1 MPIFF
6 KSIISVIFDLRISRL
21 FYYQDGKMCHQIPA
35 SSPNDGVYWCLSNL
49 NEGSSVFL
57 IGSTRETED
66 VFQQLNKRGLNI
78 CCYDVQQA
86 EPNKNIN
93 NSHISL
99 DGLLSSL
106 NEIKALLKREQ
117 PKSANYALINTSS
130 PQRETKDIKELK
142 SFISDSFEALNK
154 KQSETNYLVTE
165 IYNREPEASSNGSLE
180 IIEDLRKELA
190 AYKNDFYQKS
200 MMKFGVNTAIE
211 ILERL
216 YIEKNL
222 LKQNENSEEL
232 ERIIQIISFCE
243 AKMKKLNLRVR
254 LSSDGDAFDGGRMV
268 SYDDKV
274 ATDDENMKGRVAYS
288 ISPAIY
294 WTLPR
299 VNAPGEDE
307 LLIKEETVALYE

>member
-1 MPIFF
+1 MITRCNKNWITIDFS
-6 KSIISVIFDLRISRL
+6 KSIMTIYSKGQEQTNPINSYDHAFQYCVNKMHYGISVILVGATNETKRL
-21 FYYQDGKMCHQIPA
+21 FDSLVQYGI
-35 SSPNDGVYWCLSNL
+35 NV
-49 NEGSSVFL
+49 
-57 IGSTRETED
+57 
-66 VFQQLNKRGLNI
+66 
-78 CCYDVQQA
+78 CCFDVQQV

-93 NSHISL
+93 DSQISL
-99 DGLLSSL
+99 DVVLSSL

-165 IYNREPEASSNGSLE
+165 IYNREPEASSNGSLVV
-180 IIEDLRKELA
+180 IEDLRKELA

-200 MMKFGVNTAIE
+200 MMKFGVNTTIE

-216 YIEKNL
+216 YTEKNL

-232 ERIIQIISFCE
+232 ERILLIISYCE

-254 LSSDGDAFDGGRMV
+254 LSSDGDEFDGDRMV

-274 ATDDENMKGRVAYS
+274 ATDDEKMKGRVAYS

-299 VNAPGEDE
+299 VNAPGADD
-307 LLIKEETVALYE
+307 LLIKEEIVALYE

>member
-1 MPIFF
+1 ME
-6 KSIISVIFDLRISRL
+6 SVIFDLRISRL
-21 FYYQDGKMCHQIPA
+21 AYYQDGKMLHQCKATP
-35 SSPNDGVYWCLSNL
+35 SDGVDWCLRNL
-49 NEGSSVFL
+49 LDGSSVFL

-66 VFQQLNKRGLNI
+66 VFQQLNNYKFNI
-78 CCYDVQQA
+78 CCYDVQQT

-93 NSHISL
+93 NLQISL
-99 DGLLSSL
+99 DGVLSSL

-117 PKSANYALINTSS
+117 PKSANYALFNTSS
-130 PQRETKDIKELK
+130 PHCETKDIKELK

-165 IYNREPEASSNGSLE
+165 IYNREPESSSNGGSE
-180 IIEDLRKELA
+180 VIEDLRKELT

-200 MMKFGVNTAIE
+200 MMKFGVNTAVE
-211 ILERL
+211 MLERL
-216 YIEKNL
+216 YTEKNH
-222 LKQNENSEEL
+222 LKHNDNSEEL
-232 ERIIQIISFCE
+232 ERIMLIISFCE

-254 LSSDGDAFDGGRMV
+254 LSSDGDEFDGGRMV

-274 ATDDENMKGRVAYS
+274 ATDDENLKGRVAYS

>member
-1 MPIFF
+1 M
-6 KSIISVIFDLRISRL
+6 KSVIFDLRFSRL
-21 FYYQDGKMCHQIPA
+21 AYYQDGIMRQQGQATP
-35 SSPNDGVYWCLSNL
+35 SEGVNWCLRYL
-49 NEGSSVFL
+49 TEGSSVFL
-57 IGSTRETED
+57 IGSTRETEG
-66 VFQQLNKRGLNI
+66 VFQQLNKYKFNI
-78 CCYDVQQA
+78 CCYDVQQT
-86 EPNKNIN
+86 EPNQNIN
-93 NSHISL
+93 NLQISL
-99 DGLLSSL
+99 NGILSSL
-106 NEIKALLKREQ
+106 NEIKTLLKREQ

-142 SFISDSFEALNK
+142 SFISDSFEVLNK

-165 IYNREPEASSNGSLE
+165 IYNREPEALSNSGSE
-180 IIEDLRKELA
+180 VIEDLRKELA

-216 YIEKNL
+216 YTEKNL
-222 LKQNENSEEL
+222 LKQNENPEKV
-232 ERIIQIISFCE
+232 ERIMQIISFCE
-243 AKMKKLNLRVR
+243 AKMKKLNLKVR
-254 LSSDGDAFDGGRMV
+254 LSSDGDEFDGGRMV

-307 LLIKEETVALYE
+307 LLLKEETVALYE

>member
-1 MPIFF
+1 MVTMYNNKCVICDVRKLFVTYYVDGIP
-6 KSIISVIFDLRISRL
+6 KSGNLKSQNAVLD
-21 FYYQDGKMCHQIPA
+21 
-35 SSPNDGVYWCLSNL
+35 WCVN
-49 NEGSSVFL
+49 NFPKGTCIVL
-57 IGSTRETED
+57 IGTSNQTSSLFRELERNNFNVCNYELDTEPAK
-66 VFQQLNKRGLNI
+66 QTNSQLT
-78 CCYDVQQA
+78 
-86 EPNKNIN
+86 NIN
-93 NSHISL
+93 EILNY
-99 DGLLSSL
+99 L
-106 NEIKALLKREQ
+106 NEIKTLLKREQ
-117 PKSANYALINTSS
+117 PKSANYALINASS
-130 PQRETKDIKELK
+130 PQRESKDIKELK

-165 IYNREPEASSNGSLE
+165 IYNREPEASSNGSSE
-180 IIEDLRKELA
+180 VIEDLRKELA

-216 YIEKNL
+216 YTEKNL
-222 LKQNENSEEL
+222 LKQSENAEEL
-232 ERIIQIISFCE
+232 KRITQIISFCE
-243 AKMKKLNLRVR
+243 AKMKKLNLRVS
-254 LSSDGDAFDGGRMV
+254 LSSDGDEFDGGRMV

>member
-1 MPIFF
+1 MPIFY
-6 KSIISVIFDLRISRL
+6 KSMESVIFDLRISRL
-21 FYYQDGKMCHQIPA
+21 VYYQDGKMRQQGQVTPRG
-35 SSPNDGVYWCLSNL
+35 GVWHLKNL
-49 NEGSSVFL
+49 TEGSSVFL
-57 IGSTRETED
+57 IGSKRETED
-66 VFQQLNKRGLNI
+66 VFQQLNGYPLNI
-78 CCYDVQQA
+78 CCYDVQQT
-86 EPNKNIN
+86 EPNKNL
-93 NSHISL
+93 NSSLISL

-130 PQRETKDIKELK
+130 PQRETKEIKELK

-165 IYNREPEASSNGSLE
+165 IYNREPEASSNGGSKV
-180 IIEDLRKELA
+180 IEDLRKELA

-200 MMKFGVNTAIE
+200 MMKFGVNTAVE

-216 YIEKNL
+216 YTEKNL

-232 ERIIQIISFCE
+232 ERIMLIISFCE

-254 LSSDGDAFDGGRMV
+254 ISSDGDEFDGGRMV

-274 ATDDENMKGRVAYS
+274 ATDDENLKGRVAYS

>member
-1 MPIFF
+1 MPVFY
-6 KSIISVIFDLRISRL
+6 KSMKSVIFDLRISRL
-21 FYYQDGKMCHQIPA
+21 VYYHDGKIRQQYQATP
-35 SSPNDGVYWCLSNL
+35 SEGTDWCLRNL
-49 NEGSSVFL
+49 DEGSSVFL
-57 IGSTRETED
+57 IGSTRETEG
-66 VFQQLNKRGLNI
+66 VFQQLSKYRLNI
-78 CCYDVQQA
+78 CCYDVQQT

-93 NSHISL
+93 NSQISL

-165 IYNREPEASSNGSLE
+165 IYNREPEASSNGSSE
-180 IIEDLRKELA
+180 VIEDLRKELA

-216 YIEKNL
+216 YTEKNL

-232 ERIIQIISFCE
+232 ERIMQIISFCE

-254 LSSDGDAFDGGRMV
+254 LSSDGDEFDGGRMV

>member
-1 MPIFF
+1 MITRYNKNWITIDFR
-6 KSIISVIFDLRISRL
+6 KSTMTIYSNGQEQTNPLNSYDAALRFCVKNKHNAISVILLGATNETKSFFD
-21 FYYQDGKMCHQIPA
+21 
-35 SSPNDGVYWCLSNL
+35 
-49 NEGSSVFL
+49 
-57 IGSTRETED
+57 
-66 VFQQLNKRGLNI
+66 GLAQYDINV

-86 EPNKNIN
+86 DPTRIIN
-93 NSHISL
+93 HSQSSL
-99 DGLLSSL
+99 EEVLSSL
-106 NEIKALLKREQ
+106 HEIKTLLKREQ

-165 IYNREPEASSNGSLE
+165 IYNRESEVSSNGGSE
-180 IIEDLRKELA
+180 VIEDLRKELA

-200 MMKFGVNTAIE
+200 MMKFGVNTVIE

-216 YIEKNL
+216 YTEKNL
-222 LKQNENSEEL
+222 LMQKGNADDEL
-232 ERIIQIISFCE
+232 DRIAQIISFCE
-243 AKMKKLNLRVR
+243 AKMKKLNLKIR
-254 LSSDGDAFDGGRMV
+254 LSSEGDEFDGGRMV
-268 SYDDKV
+268 SFDDKV
-274 ATDDENMKGRVAYS
+274 VTDDENKKGRVAYS

>member
-1 MPIFF
+1 M
-6 KSIISVIFDLRISRL
+6 KSVIFDLRISRL
-21 FYYQDGKMCHQIPA
+21 AYYQDGEMRQQGQATP
-35 SSPNDGVYWCLSNL
+35 SEGGNWCIRNL
-49 NEGSSVFL
+49 PEGSSVFL
-57 IGSTRETED
+57 KGSTRETEG
-66 VFQQLNKRGLNI
+66 VFQQLQYKFNV
-78 CCYDVQQA
+78 CCYDVQQT
-86 EPNKNIN
+86 EPNKNTN
-93 NSHISL
+93 NLQSSL
-99 DGLLSSL
+99 DGVLSSL

-117 PKSANYALINTSS
+117 PKSANYSLINTSS
-130 PQRETKDIKELK
+130 PHCETKDIKELK
-142 SFISDSFEALNK
+142 SCISDSFEALNK
-154 KQSETNYLVTE
+154 KQFETHYLVTE
-165 IYNREPEASSNGSLE
+165 IYNRELEASSNGCSE
-180 IIEDLRKELA
+180 VIEDLRKELT

-200 MMKFGVNTAIE
+200 MMKFGVNTVVE

-216 YIEKNL
+216 YTEKNL
-222 LKQNENSEEL
+222 LKQNDNSEEL
-232 ERIIQIISFCE
+232 ERIMLIISFCE

-254 LSSDGDAFDGGRMV
+254 LSSDGDEFDGGRMI

>member
-1 MPIFF
+1 ME
-6 KSIISVIFDLRISRL
+6 SVIFDLRISRL
-21 FYYQDGKMCHQIPA
+21 AYYQDGKMLNQCKATP
-35 SSPNDGVYWCLSNL
+35 SDGINWCLSNL
-49 NEGSSVFL
+49 LAGSSVFL

-66 VFQQLNKRGLNI
+66 VFQQLNNYKFNI
-78 CCYDVQQA
+78 CCYDVQQT

-93 NSHISL
+93 NLQISL
-99 DGLLSSL
+99 DGVLSSL
-106 NEIKALLKREQ
+106 NEIKVLLKREQ
-117 PKSANYALINTSS
+117 PKSASYALFNTSS
-130 PQRETKDIKELK
+130 PHCETKDIKDLK
-142 SFISDSFEALNK
+142 SFISDSFETLNK
-154 KQSETNYLVTE
+154 KQSETNYLVSE
-165 IYNREPEASSNGSLE
+165 IYNREPESSSNGGSE
-180 IIEDLRKELA
+180 VIEDLRKELT

-200 MMKFGVNTAIE
+200 MMKFGVNTAVE
-211 ILERL
+211 MLERL
-216 YIEKNL
+216 YTEKNY
-222 LKQNENSEEL
+222 LKHNDNSEEL
-232 ERIIQIISFCE
+232 ERIMLIISFCE

-254 LSSDGDAFDGGRMV
+254 LSSDGDEFDGGRMV